1 MDAGVRDQMIALL
14 PRMRRFAYSLAGS
27 IDEADDLV
35 QVACEK
41 ALSRLDQFQVGTRL
55 DSWMFRIIQ
64 TSWIDRVRMVRRRET
79 VNDAKILA
87 VMPFDARIH
96 EQIEARAALAIVR
109 AEVANLPEEQR
120 VVLALVAVDGMSYKD
135 AAKVLGIPIGTVM
148 SRLARARRKLGEA
161 LEPPGRSENLDARA

>member
-79 VNDAKILA
+79 VNDAKILPII
-87 VMPFDARIH
+87 PFDARIH

-109 AEVANLPEEQR
+109 AEVASLPEEQR

-135 AAKVLGIPIGTVM
+135 AAKVLEIPIGTVM

-161 LEPPGRSENLDARA
+161 LERPGRAEN